1 MALTIVEAAKIAA
14 NNGEFKKAGVLA
26 SFAES
31 SPLLRAMPIVTI
43 PGNSYAYARQAE
55 LPTVAFRAVN
65 SGFTPNEGK
74 VEIRTEAL
82 KLIGGEVDVDRAL
95 VQQMGPDVR
104 SVHEQMK
111 SIALGQTIGE
121 AIVKGAVAT
130 DVNGFDGLKVRYG
143 GAHTA
148 TVTPTTST
156 QIISNGGTAGALSL
170 SKLDAA
176 IDAVDKSI
184 GRRYI
189 ICNQATRR
197 NITSFLRTSS
207 QISVTRDEY
216 GNQVYSYAGLDILEL
231 DQNGN
236 RNASAAF
243 ADNGSTDSLY
253 VVALGEGGLHM
264 IQGAGG
270 MSVRDLGEIPTAP
283 VYRTRIDWACAL
295 VDEHVRCVARLF
307 NFTNVQAVA

>member
-1 MALTIVEAAKIAA
+1 VALTIVEAAKIAA

-65 SGFTPNEGK
+65 SAFTPNEGK
-74 VEIRTEAL
+74 LEIRTEAL

-95 VQQMGPDVR
+95 VQQMGADVR

-111 SIALGQTIGE
+111 SIALGQTIGQ

-130 DVNGFDGLKVRYG
+130 DANGFDGLKVRYG
-143 GAHTA
+143 GASPTA
-148 TVTPTTST
+148 SS
-156 QIISNGGTAGALSL
+156 QIIPNGGSASALSL
-170 SKLDAA
+170 KKLDQA

-197 NITSFLRTSS
+197 NITAFLRTSS
-207 QISVTRDEY
+207 QIQVTRDEY
-216 GNQVYSYAGLDILEL
+216 GNQVYSYAGLDMLEL

-236 RNASAAF
+236 RDGSAAF
-243 ADNGSTDSLY
+243 GDSSNTDSLY
-253 VVALGEGGLHM
+253 VVAMGEGGMHM

-270 MSVRDLGEIPTAP
+270 ISVRDLGEIPTAP
-283 VYRTRIDWACAL
+283 VFRTRIDWACGL
-295 VDEHVRCVARLF
+295 VDEHVRCVARLY
-307 NFTNVQAVA
+307 NFTNVDAVA

>member
-1 MALTIVEAAKIAA
+1 MALSIIEAAKIAA

-55 LPTVAFRAVN
+55 LPTVAYRALN
-65 SGFTPNEGK
+65 TGFSPSEGK
-74 VEIRTEAL
+74 LEVRTEAL
-82 KLIGGEVDVDRAL
+82 KLVGGEVDVDRAL
-95 VQQMGPDVR
+95 VQQMGADVR

-111 SIALGQTIGE
+111 SIALGQTIG
-121 AIVKGAVAT
+121 ANIVKGAVAT
-130 DVNGFDGLKVRYG
+130 DANGFDGLKVRYG
-143 GAHTA
+143 GASP
-148 TVTPTTST
+148 VDSS
-156 QIISNGGTAGALSL
+156 QIIKNAASAGALSL
-170 SKLDAA
+170 KSLDAT

-189 ICNQATRR
+189 VCNQATRR
-197 NITSFLRTSS
+197 NITAFLRSSS
-207 QISVTRDEY
+207 QITVTRDDY

-236 RNASAAF
+236 TQASAAF
-243 ADNGSTDSLY
+243 GDTGSTDSLY

-270 MSVRDLGEIPTAP
+270 ISVRDLGEIPTAP
-283 VYRTRIDWACAL
+283 VFRTRIDWACGL
-295 VDEHVRCVARLF
+295 VDAHVRCVARLH
-307 NFTNVQAVA
+307 NFTNVTAVA

>member
-1 MALTIVEAAKIAA
+1 MALSIIEAAKIAA

-55 LPTVAFRAVN
+55 LPTVAYRAVN
-65 SGFTPNEGK
+65 QGFTPSEGK
-74 VEIRTEAL
+74 LEIRTEAL
-82 KLIGGEVDVDRAL
+82 KLVGGEVDVDRAL
-95 VQQMGPDVR
+95 VQQMGADVR

-111 SIALGQTIGE
+111 SIALGQTIG
-121 AIVKGAVAT
+121 ANIVKGSVAA
-130 DVNGFDGLKVRYG
+130 DSNGFDGLKVRYG
-143 GAHTA
+143 GGNS
-148 TVTPTTST
+148 TTIPVDSS
-156 QIISNGGTAGALSL
+156 QIIKNAATAGALSL
-170 SKLDAA
+170 KALDAA

-189 ICNQATRR
+189 VCNQATRR
-197 NITSFLRTSS
+197 NITAFLRTSS
-207 QISVTRDEY
+207 QITVTRDDY
-216 GNQVYSYAGLDILEL
+216 GNQVYSYAGLDMLEL

-236 RNASAAF
+236 TQASAAF
-243 ADNGSTDSLY
+243 GDKDSTDSLY

-270 MSVRDLGEIPTAP
+270 ISVRDLGEIQTAP
-283 VYRTRIDWACAL
+283 VFRTRIDWACGL
-295 VDEHVRCVARLF
+295 VDAHVRCVARLHY
-307 NFTNVQAVA
+307 FTNTTAVA

>member
-1 MALTIVEAAKIAA
+1 MALSIIEAAKIAA

-55 LPTVAFRAVN
+55 LPTVAYRAVN
-65 SGFTPNEGK
+65 QGFTPSEGK
-74 VEIRTEAL
+74 LEIRTEAL
-82 KLIGGEVDVDRAL
+82 KLVGGEVDVDRAL
-95 VQQMGPDVR
+95 VQQMGADVR

-111 SIALGQTIGE
+111 SIALGQTIG
-121 AIVKGAVAT
+121 ANIVKGSVAA
-130 DVNGFDGLKVRYG
+130 DSNGFDGLKVRYG
-143 GAHTA
+143 GGGASA
-148 TVTPTTST
+148 NPVASS
-156 QIISNGGTAGALSL
+156 QIIANATQGALSL
-170 SKLDAA
+170 KSLDAA

-189 ICNQATRR
+189 VCNQATRR
-197 NITSFLRTSS
+197 NITAFLRTSS
-207 QISVTRDEY
+207 QITVTRDDY
-216 GNQVYSYAGLDILEL
+216 GNQVYSYAGLDMLEL

-236 RNASAAF
+236 TQASAAF
-243 ADNGSTDSLY
+243 GDTGSTDSLY

-270 MSVRDLGEIPTAP
+270 ISVRDLGEIPTAP
-283 VYRTRIDWACAL
+283 VFRTRIDWACGL
-295 VDEHVRCVARLF
+295 VDAHVRCVARLF
-307 NFTNVQAVA
+307 NFTNATAVA

>member
-74 VEIRTEAL
+74 LEIRTEAL

-143 GAHTA
+143 GASPTA
-148 TVTPTTST
+148 SS
-156 QIISNGGTAGALSL
+156 QIINNGGSALSL
-170 SKLDAA
+170 KKLDAA

-243 ADNGSTDSLY
+243 GDASSTDSLY

-283 VYRTRIDWACAL
+283 VYRTRIDWACGL
-295 VDEHVRCVARLF
+295 VDEHVRCVARLYS
-307 NFTNVQAVA
+307 FTDATAVA